1 MKTTSGIALLGL
13 GLLAA
18 AGCGGDKVNSVTPSY
33 QSEYFITTTGFVTID
48 SVHIDDGT
56 GAIQSVTHPNLGI
69 IATFTPSQ
77 APFSVQGTAWVR
89 LQASAQV
96 IFRES
101 WSTRTTFGADSVV
114 FKAGAVAESTTVLLP
129 RHLVS

>member
-1 MKTTSGIALLGL
+1 MTTTSRIALRGL
-13 GLLAA
+13 GLLA

-56 GAIQSVTHPNLGI
+56 GVMQSVVHPNVGTL
-69 IATFTPSQ
+69 ATFTPSQ
-77 APFSVQGTAWVR
+77 APFSVQGSAWVR

-101 WSTRTTFGADSVV
+101 WTTRTTFGADSVV
-114 FKAGAVAESTTVLLP
+114 FKAGAVAESTTIQLP
-129 RHLVS
+129 KHLVS